1 MFMIIPPEV
10 DEHDH
15 PALLYFLLP
24 FGILAFILGAV
35 GVVAVIVG
43 NVGRPWKVTLFMLG
57 LGFAGFETARRAW
70 KGIAKKR
77 ALAERVD

>member
-1 MFMIIPPEV
+1 MFMITAPEI

-24 FGILAFILGAV
+24 FGILVFILGAV

-43 NVGRPWKVTLFMLG
+43 DFEHRWKVALFMLG
-57 LGFAGFETARRAW
+57 LLYAGYETAHRAW

-77 ALAERVD
+77 ASAERTG